1 MISLTKYT
9 AGTDANVVLYEKANS
24 DVYAADARVARTKTL
39 DGGVVLDH
47 QGFSHGDR
55 SIRIVVDVSED
66 EEAILKSMM
75 ENETII
81 YISTR
86 DGCYS
91 GCIKTMTG
99 DNGEIT
105 LTLWIRGTA

>member
-9 AGTDANVVLYEKANS
+9 SGEDANVVLYEKANS
-24 DVYAADARVARTKTL
+24 DLYTADARIARAKTL
-39 DGGVVLDH
+39 DGGVVIDH

-55 SIRIVVDVSED
+55 TIRVVAEVSED

-75 ENETII
+75 ENETVI

-99 DNGEIT
+99 DNGQIT
-105 LTLWIRGTA
+105 LTFWIRGTA